1 MSRGCDY
8 WRIKKMHTIIT
19 TECTGC
25 ELCLPPCPMDCIVI
39 LPLTNVNSAV
49 APSHAKQ
56 RYESRLIRLEKEVLA
71 KTEFKRQQKARL
83 LGS

>member
-1 MSRGCDY
+1 
-8 WRIKKMHTIIT
+8 
-19 TECTGC
+19 
-25 ELCLPPCPMDCIVI
+25 MDCIVI